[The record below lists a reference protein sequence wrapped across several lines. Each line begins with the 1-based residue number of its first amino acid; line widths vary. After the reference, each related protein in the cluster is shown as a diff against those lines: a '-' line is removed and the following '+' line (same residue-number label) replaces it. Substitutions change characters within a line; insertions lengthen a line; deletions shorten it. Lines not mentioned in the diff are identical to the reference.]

1 MVLVGSADQY
11 LAGCWHSQ
19 ENTKLCTRNDDD
31 ATDQDDGF
39 DISGGHCSFLSPS
52 SSLFPLLFISFV
64 FFLLFVTHRELQ
76 LFFVNPVND
85 RI

>member
-19 ENTKLCTRNDDD
+19 ESTKLCTRNDDD

-39 DISGGHCSFLSPS
+39 DILGVIVL
-52 SSLFPLLFISFV
+52 SSLSLSLFRFLFCSS
-64 FFLLFVTHRELQ
+64 FFLLVRCIENCAL
-76 LFFVNPVND
+76 
-85 RI
+85 

>member
-19 ENTKLCTRNDDD
+19 ESTKLCTRNDDD

-39 DISGGHCSFLSPS
+39 DILGVTVLSRLSPLS
-52 SSLFPLLFISFV
+52 SFTFYFVRLFPS
-64 FFLLFVTHRELQ
+64 REL
-76 LFFVNPVND
+76 
-85 RI
+85 